1 MDKIKKMYFDFETKI
16 KEHPMKYFMDV
27 EKKDTPIK
35 CVYYTEWGCL
45 RQSGCKCKLKENDDE

>member
-1 MDKIKKMYFDFETKI
+1 
-16 KEHPMKYFMDV
+16 MDV